1 MKSINALTLRKKLG
15 SVLDDVVRSRA
26 PVTISRGNKP
36 LVVIVPHEEYE
47 HSTMSLER
55 EKRLRLVAQ
64 RLAEWKKKHTDK
76 LKDMDPVRAL
86 REIRD
91 AGK

>member
-1 MKSINALTLRKKLG
+1 MKTVNALTLRKKLG
-15 SVLDDVVRSRA
+15 SVLDNVVRTRT

-47 HSTMSLER
+47 HSTMSRQR

-64 RLAEWKKKHTDK
+64 RLTEWKRKHADK
-76 LKDMDPVRAL
+76 LKDIDPVQAL
-86 REIRD
+86 RESRE
-91 AGK
+91 AGR